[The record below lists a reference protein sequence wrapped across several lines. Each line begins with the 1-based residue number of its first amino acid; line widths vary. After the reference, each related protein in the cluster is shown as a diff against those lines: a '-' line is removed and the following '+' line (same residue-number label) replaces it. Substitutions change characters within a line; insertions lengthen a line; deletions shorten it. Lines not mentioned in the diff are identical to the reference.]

1 MVLPGTAGFII
12 SPVTGSMLPK
22 CLAPAVEYP
31 DFASAANPMCKASS
45 RHDYANGVLRAVRPA
60 PQIGPEWR
68 AAGSAFVAQLS
79 FGATGLRVTSDG
91 CLIPLDRENMRAQY
105 RCPITPPPWRDAG
118 RYRCARAPGSDPG
131 APPRRIRERRRGSRR
146 PASGSA

>member
-1 MVLPGTAGFII
+1 MVLPETAVFII
-12 SPVTGSMLPK
+12 PLVTGAMLPNEFP
-22 CLAPAVEYP
+22 PAVQPP
-31 DFASAANPMCKASS
+31 DSAREANPVFNASS

-60 PQIGPEWR
+60 TQIGPEWR
-68 AAGSAFVAQLS
+68 AAGSACVAQLS

>member
-22 CLAPAVEYP
+22 CLPPAVEYP

-60 PQIGPEWR
+60 TQIGPEWR
-68 AAGSAFVAQLS
+68 AAGSAFVAPLS
-79 FGATGLRVTSDG
+79 FGATGGHVRRLFDTVGS
-91 CLIPLDRENMRAQY
+91 REY
-105 RCPITPPPWRDAG
+105 E
-118 RYRCARAPGSDPG
+118 GSVPVSNHS
-131 APPRRIRERRRGSRR
+131 AALARRG
-146 PASGSA
+146 PV